1 MEFRDCDYS
10 RRLFTIA
17 IDIGGSLAK
26 VVFSPLDSGLIY
38 FDTVETARIEL
49 LLALLD
55 EVISKYNG
63 GDHGTTQIVATGG
76 GAFKFN
82 DLIVERFPGVHN
94 FSKFEEMEGLA
105 KGLDFFI
112 HQVRDEVF
120 TYTDLEGEKI
130 VETVASSPTAQPTI
144 YPYMLV
150 NIGSGVSMLKVDA
163 PNVFTR
169 VGGSSL
175 GGGTLWGLLS
185 LITGAQSYDEM
196 LNWAQAGD
204 NTHVDMLVGDIYG
217 TDYNKI
223 GLKSTHIASSFGK
236 VFQDRNHHNLNNG
249 KCMTHSQ
256 KSTNGSSADQE
267 SDAGADAE
275 NEQLT
280 CTNCIKQRNKS
291 FKNEDICKSLLYAV
305 SNNIGQIAYLQA
317 KIHNV
322 QNIYFGGSYIR
333 GHLTT
338 MNTLSYAINFWTESS
353 KQAFFL
359 KHEGFLG
366 AMGAFLD
373 ALELH

>member
-1 MEFRDCDYS
+1 MTLMRFKDCDYS

-17 IDIGGSLAK
+17 IDIGGSLIK
-26 VVFSPLDSGLIY
+26 VVYSPLDSQVIH
-38 FDTVETARIEL
+38 FATVETAKVSKLLEL
-49 LLALLD
+49 LD
-55 EVISKYNG
+55 DVIQEHNS
-63 GDHGTTQIVATGG
+63 GDFSSTQIVATGG
-76 GAFKFN
+76 GAFKYN
-82 DLIVERFPGVHN
+82 DLIIETFPGIH
-94 FSKFEEMEGLA
+94 SYTKFEEMQGLA

-112 HQVRDEVF
+112 HQVPDEVF
-120 TYTDLEGEKI
+120 TYSDHEGEKI
-130 VETVASSPTAQPTI
+130 VETIASSPTAKPTI

-196 LNWAQAGD
+196 LNWAQEGD
-204 NTHVDMLVGDIYG
+204 NTTVDMLVGDIYG

-236 VFQDRNHHNLNNG
+236 VFQDRDHPMINGNSKHRIRQEEIDHLEDHAKDNHT
-249 KCMTHSQ
+249 C
-256 KSTNGSSADQE
+256 
-267 SDAGADAE
+267 
-275 NEQLT
+275 NE
-280 CTNCIKQRNKS
+280 CINHRNKK

-305 SNNIGQIAYLQA
+305 SNNIGQISYLQA

-338 MNTLSYAINFWTESS
+338 MNTLSYAINFWSQGS

-373 ALELH
+373 ACEAK